1 MLKLHT
7 WSDRRFAYRR
17 EYVAASM
24 KPVNAAMMIYLV
36 RDYLK
41 EGAQILDPFCGV
53 GTVLIERNKAV
64 RASHMYGIDTFG
76 EAVAKARVNT
86 AAAGVNIITEMPDD
100 TGVYDAFLDK
110 CAELLNEDGLIIMLS
125 KEKNLIKKQLRLS
138 DKFSL
143 LREFSFNSKE
153 NLNIYII
160 KG

>member
-1 MLKLHT
+1 M
-7 WSDRRFAYRR
+7 
-17 EYVAASM
+17 
-24 KPVNAAMMIYLV
+24 
-36 RDYLK
+36 
-41 EGAQILDPFCGV
+41 
-53 GTVLIERNKAV
+53 
-64 RASHMYGIDTFG
+64 
-76 EAVAKARVNT
+76 
-86 AAAGVNIITEMPDD
+86 NINLMTDD